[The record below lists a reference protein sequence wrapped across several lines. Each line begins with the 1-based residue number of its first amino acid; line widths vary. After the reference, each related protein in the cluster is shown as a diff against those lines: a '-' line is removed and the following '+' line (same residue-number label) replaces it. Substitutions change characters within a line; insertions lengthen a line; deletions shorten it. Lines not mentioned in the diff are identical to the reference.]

1 MKAKEKL
8 IKRSAKGYHICV
20 GLDTDIN
27 KIPKHLL
34 TYADPVFEFNKRI
47 IEATSSSAAAYKI
60 NFAFYET
67 YGSKGFDSLKKTIE
81 LIPADV
87 LTIGDAKRGDIGNTS
102 QMYASSV
109 FEHFGFDAITLH
121 PYMGKDSLQPFM
133 DYDDKLNFV
142 LALTSN
148 QGAYDFEKQ
157 KLEDG
162 TMLFQKIISKVVEW
176 NEKGNCG
183 FVFGA
188 TKIEELKEN
197 ISLFRGLPVLLPG
210 VGAQG
215 GSLEDTVRIFE
226 SNNHTSYLINI
237 SRALIYC
244 NSSEKFEDSVTA
256 ALDDYN
262 KIICEIKKSV

>member
-1 MKAKEKL
+1 MNAIEKL
-8 IKRSAKGYHICV
+8 KGKTNKGYHICI

-34 TYADPVFEFNKRI
+34 SYEDPVFEFNKRI
-47 IEATSSSAAAYKI
+47 IDATSGSVAAYKI

-67 YGSKGFDSLKKTIE
+67 SGSKGFESLKKTIE
-81 LIPADV
+81 LLPDDV
-87 LTIGDAKRGDIGNTS
+87 LKIGDAKRGDIGNTS

-109 FEHFGFDAITLH
+109 FNHFGFDSVTLH
-121 PYMGKDSLQPFM
+121 PYMGSDSLKPFL
-133 DYDDKLNFV
+133 DYKDKLNFILV
-142 LALTSN
+142 LTSN
-148 QGAYDFEKQ
+148 PGAADFEKQ

-162 TMLFQKIISKVVEW
+162 TYLFQKVISTAAGWSV
-176 NEKGNCG
+176 NGNCG

-197 ISLFRGLPVLLPG
+197 IKLFNGMPVLLPG

-215 GSLEDTVRIFE
+215 GSLEETARIFE
-226 SNNHTSYLINI
+226 SNKHNSYLINI

-244 NSSEKFEDSVTA
+244 DSTENFEAFVKST
-256 ALDDYN
+256 LDDYN
-262 KIICEIKKSV
+262 KKIAEIKISL

>member
-1 MKAKEKL
+1 MNALEKL
-8 IKRSAKGYHICV
+8 AKKNSQGYHICV

-34 TYADPVFEFNKRI
+34 SFDDPVFEFNKRI
-47 IEATSSSAAAYKI
+47 IEATSKTAAAYKI

-67 YGSKGFDSLKKTIE
+67 AGSKGFESLKKTIA
-81 LIPADV
+81 LLPGDV

-121 PYMGKDSLQPFM
+121 PYMGSDSLKPFL
-133 DYDDKLNFV
+133 DYGDKLNFV
-142 LALTSN
+142 LVLTSN
-148 QGAYDFEKQ
+148 PGASDFEKL

-162 TMLFQKIISKVVEW
+162 SYVFQKVISTVAGW

-188 TKIEELKEN
+188 TKIDELKEN
-197 ISLFRGLPVLLPG
+197 ILSFKGMPVLLPG

-215 GSLEDTVRIFE
+215 AVSKIPYVY
-226 SNNHTSYLINI
+226 SNQLII
-237 SRALIYC
+237 MPI
-244 NSSEKFEDSVTA
+244 
-256 ALDDYN
+256 
-262 KIICEIKKSV
+262 

>member
-1 MKAKEKL
+1 MKTIEKL
-8 IKRSAKGYHICV
+8 EKRVLKGFHICV

-34 TYADPVFEFNKRI
+34 SYADPVFEFNKRVI
-47 IEATSSSAAAYKI
+47 KATSDLAAAYKI

-81 LIPADV
+81 LIPEEV

-121 PYMGKDSLQPFM
+121 PYMGNDSLKPFI
-133 DYDDKLNFV
+133 DYESKLNFI

-148 QGAYDFEKQ
+148 QGANDFEKL

-162 TMLFQKIISKVVEW
+162 SYLFQKVISKVVEW
-176 NEKGNCG
+176 NVKGNCG

-188 TKIEELKEN
+188 TKIDELKEN
-197 ISLFRGLPVLLPG
+197 ITLFNKLPVLLPG

-226 SNNHTSYLINI
+226 SNSHTSYLINV
-237 SRALIYC
+237 SRTLIYC
-244 NSSEKFEDSVTA
+244 DSTEKFEITVRNT
-256 ALDDYN
+256 LLDYN
-262 KIICEIKKSV
+262 KIIGEIKKSV